1 MMHAWSDEKGI
12 LQVSPQLLATTGF
25 RRQTI
30 MELTTVYDCM
40 GSNLGK
46 FSIPAGVKMAGYIT
60 GSGGVPWTEPQ
71 FAMHPDAIRID
82 QSPVN
87 TAPDETADLIDLEQ
101 FAATFMDLSGWVPAA
116 WDSWHTARRPGQRKP
131 TAYSY
136 RSNLTPVANAL
147 NSFGITSGVNLFL
160 SEPMTQTQAE
170 VLVNTASGPF
180 PIIGVQFAFLPDH
193 DVSVV
198 STAWL
203 NDVSGKTPVT
213 PPKPGTQAGWRWCTK
228 CTGLFFGPQTMRSH
242 CPAGGIHIA
251 GVSHDYSLPY
261 LS

>member
-1 MMHAWSDEKGI
+1 MD
-12 LQVSPQLLATTGF
+12 
-25 RRQTI
+25 
-30 MELTTVYDCM
+30 LTTVYDCM

-46 FSIPAGVKMAGYIT
+46 FSIPHGVLLAGYLT
-60 GSGGVPWTEPQ
+60 GSGGVPWSTQ
-71 FAMHPDAIRID
+71 QRAAHPDAIMID

-101 FAATFMDLSGWVPAA
+101 FAATFADLKGWVPNA
-116 WDSWHTARRPGQRKP
+116 WDSWHLGTRPGQRTP

-160 SEPMTQTQAE
+160 SEPMGQAAAE
-170 VLVNTASGPF
+170 VIVNTASGPF

-198 STAWL
+198 STEWL
-203 NDVSGKTPVT
+203 NNVSGKTGGT
-213 PPKPGTQAGWRWCTK
+213 QPKPGTQAGWRWCAK
-228 CTGLFFGPQTMRSH
+228 CTGLFFGPQAMHSH
-242 CPAGGIHIA
+242 CPAGGIHVA

-261 LS
+261 LA